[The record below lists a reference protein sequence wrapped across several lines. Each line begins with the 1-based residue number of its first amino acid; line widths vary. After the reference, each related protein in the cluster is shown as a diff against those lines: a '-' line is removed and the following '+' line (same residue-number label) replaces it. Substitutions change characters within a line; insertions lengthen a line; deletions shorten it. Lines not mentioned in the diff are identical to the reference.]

1 MRFVP
6 ENSYRRRICLSLSG
20 KTFKECQRQL
30 GDAPFAELR
39 LDRIEM
45 NKKEIADL
53 IESGYEWIIA
63 VREPFLQK
71 TDYADLFSA
80 ALIGNIRFVDFDFDI
95 IQDPRVQ
102 KLLNIAR
109 KAGFKIM
116 YSWHDFEKT
125 PDREFLMKKRNEIS
139 EAGPDAIKMVCMGNN
154 LEDAGVILYTYRNF
168 KNITAFCLGEECC
181 ETRITAMKWGLGI
194 SYAHPDGAESTA
206 PGQFSY
212 SDMLAFGEIL
222 DRKGEFNE

>member
-6 ENSYRRRICLSLSG
+6 EKSYQRRICLSLSG
-20 KTFKECQRQL
+20 KTFSECLQQL

-45 NKKEIADL
+45 NEKEISDL
-53 IESGYEWIIA
+53 IKSGDEWIIA
-63 VREPFLQK
+63 VRKPFLEK
-71 TDYADLFSA
+71 NNYAELFDAS
-80 ALIGNIRFVDFDFDI
+80 LSGKIRFVDFDFEI
-95 IQDPRVQ
+95 IQDLRVR
-102 KLLNIAR
+102 KLLNVAR
-109 KAGFKIM
+109 DAGFKIM

-154 LEDAGVILYTYRNF
+154 MEDAGVILYAYRNF

-181 ETRITAMKWGLGI
+181 ETRITAIKWGLGI

-212 SDMLAFGEIL
+212 SDMLAFGEIM